1 MIEWIA
7 YVSLILLV
15 LDVSQCQIDNAGV
28 RKIQIYGRPNYYRLR
43 QCRYDAACEDAV
55 IVKH

>member
-1 MIEWIA
+1 M
-7 YVSLILLV
+7 SLILLV